1 METYICVLDIDQRD
15 LRTKD
20 ENKLRYMKQKQFRL
34 TGVWEYVHFLFFFH
48 FAHYYIFWI
57 NTIFPGI
64 CFYTMVVDDYLNYLG
79 NEFRWG
85 LVFFDEVQENAKS
98 SNFYKAIIG
107 EYF

>member
-1 METYICVLDIDQRD
+1 
-15 LRTKD
+15 
-20 ENKLRYMKQKQFRL
+20 MKQKQFRL

-64 CFYTMVVDDYLNYLG
+64 CFYTMVVDDNLNYLG

-98 SNFYKAIIG
+98 SNFYKAFIR

>member
-20 ENKLRYMKQKQFRL
+20 ENKLRHMKQKQFRL

-64 CFYTMVVDDYLNYLG
+64 SFIRWWLMIISTIWEMNLG
-79 NEFRWG
+79 G
-85 LVFFDEVQENAKS
+85 D
-98 SNFYKAIIG
+98 
-107 EYF
+107 